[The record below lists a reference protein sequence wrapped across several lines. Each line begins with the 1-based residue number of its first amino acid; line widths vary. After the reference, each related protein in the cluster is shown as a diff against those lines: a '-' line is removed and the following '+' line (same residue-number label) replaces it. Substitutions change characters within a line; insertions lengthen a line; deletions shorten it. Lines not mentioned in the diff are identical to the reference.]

1 MELTDEMV
9 ERFRVLPGLRVR
21 LDKVPTRWDVPG
33 ELEDLNKEELKQQA
47 ADFVAERVREL
58 AGLQDLLWADG
69 RYGLLVIFQGMDG
82 AGKDSTIK
90 HVTAGMNPSGVR
102 VRSFREPT
110 WEELRRN
117 YLWRYVNAM
126 PEQGQIGIF
135 NRSYY
140 EEIGVVRVNPELL
153 RTRSMPDRRID
164 GAFWAE
170 RLADINFLENQMV
183 RNGTMVLKFFLH
195 ISKREQAKRLL
206 ERLQTPEKQWKFSPS
221 DMAAR
226 DRWDDYQ
233 RVYEEML
240 SHTSTEHAP
249 WWIMP
254 ADRKWAMRTIVAQV
268 MSREMRK
275 LELRYPPVDAAKRE
289 QIRRAIETLKSE
301 G

>member
-9 ERFRVLPGLRVR
+9 ERFRVLPGSRVR
-21 LDKVPTRWDVPG
+21 LDKVPTRWDVPA

-47 ADFVAERVREL
+47 ADFVVERVREL

-117 YLWRYVNAM
+117 YLWRYVIAM

-140 EEIGVVRVNPELL
+140 EEVGVVRVNPELL

-275 LELRYPPVDAAKRE
+275 LELRYPPVDDAKRE
-289 QIRRAIETLKSE
+289 QIRQAAEKLKGE